1 MNEGILSA
9 IGNTPLIRLGKLSES
24 LNLEVFAKLE
34 ALNPGGS
41 MKDRPAANIIKNA
54 MRAGLL
60 KPGSV
65 VVESS
70 SGNMGVGLAQTCAY
84 YGLRFICVVDVKATA
99 QNLRLLRA
107 YGAEV
112 DLVTEP
118 DPVTGD
124 FLQARINRVNE
135 LLNTIDDS
143 FWPDQYSNRNNSG
156 AHHQTMRE
164 VAEAL
169 AGDVDYF
176 FCATSTCGTLRGCSE
191 FVKANGLRTKV
202 IAVDAIGSLSL
213 IHI

>member
-84 YGLRFICVVDVKATA
+84 YGLRFICVVDV
-99 QNLRLLRA
+99 
-107 YGAEV
+107 
-112 DLVTEP
+112 
-118 DPVTGD
+118 
-124 FLQARINRVNE
+124 
-135 LLNTIDDS
+135 
-143 FWPDQYSNRNNSG
+143 
-156 AHHQTMRE
+156 
-164 VAEAL
+164 
-169 AGDVDYF
+169 
-176 FCATSTCGTLRGCSE
+176 
-191 FVKANGLRTKV
+191 
-202 IAVDAIGSLSL
+202 
-213 IHI
+213 